1 MKAIEQHFLTF
12 EFVDEFLKGDY
23 SNESYRAI
31 LIVFQQLLKS
41 NEQSWTKLVET
52 EKISARI
59 SQFLCME
66 IPTRL
71 RKCFP
76 PPPLIQGCL
85 EGLRFH
91 QGNFGSKATLM
102 RGRGGKIC
110 CGKWFSR

>member
-1 MKAIEQHFLTF
+1 MKAIEQYFLTF

-59 SQFLCME
+59 SQFPCME

-76 PPPLIQGCL
+76 PPSPHSRL
-85 EGLRFH
+85 
-91 QGNFGSKATLM
+91 FGRTEVS
-102 RGRGGKIC
+102 
-110 CGKWFSR
+110 